1 MTSQV
6 LGHAIDKIDQLLD
19 SRQGLS
25 ARVARILNDLNTIE
39 RLLVKKGDSVQHL
52 MHLEDLITK
61 AKTVIGA

>member
-19 SRQGLS
+19 GRQGLS

-52 MHLEDLITK
+52 MHLEDLIIK